1 MVNVL
6 RLLLAFGVG
15 LVLAACSTTSNRFDP
30 DRPLDPLL
38 DDVAS
43 VIFAFDLPR
52 GLGPAAGTL
61 FTYDVANGSP
71 DEHLRLVPLP
81 ADVDGLPA
89 GLPPPGVD
97 RAYYLFS
104 FTETDRQKIR
114 DAQITAALNNAVS
127 RAITMGFYPKFCSA
141 AGTADGRAQ
150 ISIYAVLAGRNPIGF
165 LNKVRLADVMK
176 ETGDTTLPACV

>member
-1 MVNVL
+1 MRMVNVL

-30 DRPLDPLL
+30 NRPLNPLL

-52 GLGPAAGTL
+52 GLGPAAGSL

-71 DEHLRLVPLP
+71 EEHLRLVPLP

-89 GLPPPGVD
+89 GLPPPGAN
-97 RAYYLFS
+97 RAYYLFAFS
-104 FTETDRQKIR
+104 AADQQKIR
-114 DAQITAALNNAVS
+114 DAQITAQLNNAVE
-127 RAITMGFYPKFCSA
+127 RMGFYPKFCSA
-141 AGTADGRAQ
+141 GTADPRSQ
-150 ISIYAVLAGRNPIGF
+150 ISIYAVLAGRNPIAF
-165 LNKVRLADVMK
+165 LNQGRLADLMK